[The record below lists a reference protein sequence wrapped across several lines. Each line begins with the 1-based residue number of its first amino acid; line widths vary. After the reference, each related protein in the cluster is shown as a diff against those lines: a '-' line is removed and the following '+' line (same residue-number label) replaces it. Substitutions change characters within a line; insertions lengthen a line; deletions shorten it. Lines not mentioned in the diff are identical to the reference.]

1 MGTSTV
7 STRWTGENLNFMG
20 ETPKGHQIEMGKG
33 LASPSQLML
42 MGLAGCTGM
51 DVVSI
56 LQKKRQNI
64 EDVEVQVIAHN
75 NDEYPKPYHTVELK
89 FIVKGQDLDP
99 KAVERAIKLS
109 HDKYCVV
116 GQTLQNETKITTS
129 FEIEEPVAVA

>member
-1 MGTSTV
+1 MGTSLI
-7 STRWTGENLNFMG
+7 SARWTGENLNFMG
-20 ETPKGHQIEMGKG
+20 ETPKGQQVEMGKG
-33 LASPSQLML
+33 FASPSQLML

-56 LQKKRQNI
+56 LKKKRQKI
-64 EDVEVQVIAHN
+64 DDVEIQVTAHN

-109 HDKYCVV
+109 HDKYCLV
-116 GQTLQNETKITTS
+116 GQTLQNPTEITTS
-129 FEIEEPVAVA
+129 FEIEELVAVA

>member
-1 MGTSTV
+1 MGTSFI
-7 STRWTGENLNFMG
+7 SARWTGENLNFVG

-33 LASPSQLML
+33 FASPSQLML

-56 LQKKRQNI
+56 LQKKRQKIDDI
-64 EDVEVQVIAHN
+64 EIQVTAHN

-109 HDKYCVV
+109 HDKYCLV
-116 GQTLQNETKITTS
+116 GQTLQNPTEITTS